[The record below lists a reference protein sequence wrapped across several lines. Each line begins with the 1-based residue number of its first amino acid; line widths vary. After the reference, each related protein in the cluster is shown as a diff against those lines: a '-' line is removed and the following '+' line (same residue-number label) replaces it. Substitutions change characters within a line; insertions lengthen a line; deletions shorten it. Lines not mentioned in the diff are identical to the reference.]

1 MKLDDYFEE
10 IESLAFQI
18 QFSVLS
24 GLRVVQF
31 ALSHDA
37 TVSGLLDMLKHETDL
52 AESLY
57 RRIRYL
63 LPRVSQETNLSYDES
78 IVAYLYCLNKTDLL
92 FAYRASTLIWDTE
105 GLLWSRWLAFE
116 IIQLVQQVEQS
127 LDVSSVDSESDV
139 FSIAEDME
147 LADTRSPATT
157 SNVTLAA
164 NPDIFGSYAFEF
176 STAIL
181 GEK

>member
-24 GLRVVQF
+24 GLSVVEF
-31 ALSHDA
+31 ALSRDK
-37 TVSGLLDMLKHETDL
+37 TVSDLLALLRQEKHL
-52 AESLY
+52 AAGLY

-63 LPRVSQETNLSYDES
+63 LPQVGHESNLSYDES

-92 FAYRASTLIWDTE
+92 WAYRASRLIWDTE
-105 GLLWSRWLAFE
+105 GLLWSRWLALK

-127 LDVSSVDSESDV
+127 LDVSSVDSEASAR
-139 FSIAEDME
+139 SIAEDNKFV
-147 LADTRSPATT
+147 DTRSPAAT
-157 SNVTLAA
+157 SVVCLAA
-164 NPDIFGSYAFEF
+164 KPDMIGSYTFEF
-176 STAIL
+176 STAAL
-181 GEK
+181 EGM